1 MACGPRCSRTDVAWR
16 RPPRPFVA
24 QRDGQTALNLT
35 PDERQA
41 LGRLLPQLGD
51 LFDSPADPGVRRL
64 FPTAYAADPERDA
77 DYQRLMREEL
87 VTSRSVALTTV
98 LETLEATE
106 LDADQLNAW
115 LQTLNAARLVLGT
128 RLDVGEDEHPLPT
141 PSDTDP
147 EAAAHLTY
155 LWLSEL
161 LEFATRAA
169 SDTLS

>member
-1 MACGPRCSRTDVAWR
+1 MAWR

-24 QRDGQTALNLT
+24 QRDGHTALNLT

-51 LFDSPADPGVRRL
+51 LFDTPADPGVRRL
-64 FPTAYAADPERDA
+64 FPTAYPADPERDA

-98 LETLEATE
+98 IETLEATE

-147 EAAAHLTY
+147 DAAAHLTY